1 MLYLHGNNIRRAAEI
16 DKLSELCR
24 LRSLTLHG
32 NPVESLDDY
41 RMCVLS
47 KLPQLMNIDF
57 SAVTKQDRRSVLV
70 WTKGTSS
77 VIGKKSTSPRQ
88 DKSM

>member
-41 RMCVLS
+41 RMCVMEAT
-47 KLPQLMNIDF
+47 QLMNIDF
-57 SAVTKQDRRSVLV
+57 STVTKQDRRSVLV

>member
-16 DKLSELCR
+16 DKLSELLR

-41 RMCVLS
+41 RMCVLA

-57 SAVTKQDRRSVLV
+57 SAVTKQDRRSIEV
-70 WTKGTSS
+70 WSKSGAKKVTSS
-77 VIGKKSTSPRQ
+77 RKDTRT
-88 DKSM
+88 

>member
-16 DKLSELCR
+16 DKLSELRR

-41 RMCVLS
+41 RMCVLA

-57 SAVTKQDRRSVLV
+57 SAVTKQDRRSIEV
-70 WTKGTSS
+70 WSKPAMNR
-77 VIGKKSTSPRQ
+77 VVSPRK
-88 DKSM
+88 DNRT

>member
-1 MLYLHGNNIRRAAEI
+1 MLYLHGNNIRRASEM

-41 RMCVLS
+41 RYCVLS
-47 KLPQLMNIDF
+47 KLPQLINIDF
-57 SAVTKQDRRSVLV
+57 STVTKQDRKSAQV
-70 WTKGTSS
+70 WSRATSRIKQS
-77 VIGKKSTSPRQ
+77 YSHRQ
-88 DKSM
+88 DK